1 MTARTSS
8 SCGVPRAPCGRTNVA
23 WLSRRTQE
31 AKRPTFKGP
40 LDVQLRAA
48 LNYISGAVLKEKIFK
63 HDDRAEADRI
73 WNYPY
78 AAVEEALANAVYHRS
93 YEPCVPVEVTI
104 TPTQLEI
111 SSLPGMDRSITDANL
126 KDFNIRSRFY
136 RNRRIGE
143 FLKELDLAEGRN
155 TGIGKIVRAMRENG
169 SPPPEFYNPETRSF
183 MTVILPIHEAFKVDA
198 EERISPHAVKTMEKT
213 GMKTAEA
220 IIALIKE
227 NPSIS
232 HDDLSERLG
241 RARSTIIEQISKL
254 KASGRLRRVGPDK
267 GGHWEVV
274 G

>member
-1 MTARTSS
+1 
-8 SCGVPRAPCGRTNVA
+8 VA
-23 WLSRRTQE
+23 
-31 AKRPTFKGP
+31 
-40 LDVQLRAA
+40 
-48 LNYISGAVLKEKIFK
+48 LKEKIFK

-93 YEPCVPVEVTI
+93 YEPCAPVEVTI

-155 TGIGKIVRAMRENG
+155 TGIGKIVRAMRGNG

-183 MTVILPIHEAFKVDA
+183 MTVILPIHTAFKAEA
-198 EERISPHAVKTMEKT
+198 EERISPHPAKTMEKSLEGTREKTREKT
-213 GMKTAEA
+213 GEKILRYLA
-220 IIALIKE
+220 E
-227 NPSIS
+227 NPAATQNDIVAVIGIS
-232 HDDLSERLG
+232 VKGVEWN
-241 RARSTIIEQISKL
+241 L
-254 KASGRLRRVGPDK
+254 KTLKESGRLRRVGPDK

-274 G
+274 W

>member
-1 MTARTSS
+1 M
-8 SCGVPRAPCGRTNVA
+8 
-23 WLSRRTQE
+23 
-31 AKRPTFKGP
+31 
-40 LDVQLRAA
+40 QLRAA

-183 MTVILPIHEAFKVDA
+183 MTVILPIHEAFEVDA
-198 EERISPHAVKTMEKT
+198 
-213 GMKTAEA
+213 
-220 IIALIKE
+220 IKE

-267 GGHWEVV
+267 GGHWEVTEKV
-274 G
+274 